1 MLLKC
6 PLKSLSI
13 KRTFQWHVFVAS
25 KTSQLLVSYINTALH
40 CLLNCFP
47 ITIIGKLLSGTFLVR
62 GYPTGIIPV
71 IASISFLCISSMV
84 LSHAH
89 CNWHNQSWLKQPSC
103 FFSERLMTPQS
114 AITSELLESTR
125 LCMQVLKCWQSSIA
139 TVKMKPCQSAS
150 FWVNW

>member
-6 PLKSLSI
+6 LSI
-13 KRTFQWHVFVAS
+13 KRTFQWHVCVAS
-25 KTSQLLVSYINTALH
+25 KTSQLLVSYKNTALQ

-62 GYPTGIIPV
+62 GYSTGII
-71 IASISFLCISSMV
+71 IASISFLCISSTV

-103 FFSERLMTPQS
+103 SFSERLMTPQS

-125 LCMQVLKCWQSSIA
+125 LCVQVLKCWQSSIA
-139 TVKMKPCQSAS
+139 TVKMKTCQLTS